1 MTAFDHHTGFYEKLH
16 QRWRRINETHGL
28 ETIADLALDFAVDE
42 LGYQRCALFIHDDET
57 GLFKLKFH
65 RGYTPAQQP
74 LLGIV
79 QLLLSGDIVETLRTR
94 GEPIVHT
101 ADAPNRVVASLLPR
115 LFVDEAL
122 LDLFGGD
129 VNVPMGILMVG
140 NSAGHQGTVSVSHP
154 FARVALQNLI
164 VHLASAVNTS
174 LFYRAWGEEKQF
186 LQQNIGIRTQ
196 ELREQKEQFEAIYQ
210 ASKDGIAVLDV
221 HTTAFLDANPAY
233 LEMTGFTRAELLRT
247 SCFALTLA
255 EDLASSRQAVAD
267 VVSKGFVRDFVK
279 TCVVKGGRHVTVN
292 MSLALMHGNQ
302 HILVTAKDMTSR
314 YLLERELLEAKN
326 KAEAAQSQLAQKNAD
341 LEGLTANLESM
352 VDTRTRELATALA
365 QAQAAAKAK
374 SEFLATM
381 SHEIRTPMNGVLGMT
396 ELLGATA
403 LSPEQQELLR
413 VLQSS
418 GQSLLTLINDILDF
432 SKIEAGK
439 LALERIAFGLPELLN
454 DLKDVFTVQAQARD
468 LSLTLECPAG
478 LPERVLGDTTRLR
491 QVFFN
496 LISNAIKFTHQG
508 GVSIALALTDQPD
521 VYRATVR
528 DTGIGM
534 SAPVL
539 AKLFK
544 AFTQADASTTRRY
557 GGTGLGLAISAT
569 LVEMMQG
576 RIWAESAPGQGTS
589 FHFTFHAP
597 AVGAAKPAAS
607 AAEGQSWDLGHLK
620 VLLAEDNPV
629 NRLLVTKFL
638 EKLGIAP
645 DVAHDGL
652 QALERV
658 HATRYDV
665 VLMDVQMPHM
675 DGLTATRQIRA
686 SAEVPQ
692 PFIIALTANAFADDK
707 AACLAAGMNDFVSKP
722 VNLMGLREAL
732 ARATHK
738 ACARCGLVGCPQANV
753 VRRAGPAWR

>member
-1 MTAFDHHTGFYEKLH
+1 MTAFDRHTGFYDRLH

-28 ETIADLALDFAVDE
+28 ETIAELALDFAVDE
-42 LGYQRCALFIHDDET
+42 LGYQRCALFIHDDDT
-57 GLFKLKFH
+57 GLFKVRFH
-65 RGYTPAQQP
+65 RGYDPGQRP
-74 LLGIV
+74 MLGIV
-79 QLLLSGDIVETLRTR
+79 QLLLSGDIVETLRHT
-94 GEPIVHT
+94 GQAIVHS
-101 ADAPNRVVASLLPR
+101 AEAPNEAVESLLPR
-115 LFVDEAL
+115 LCVDEAV

-129 VNVPMGILMVG
+129 VNVPLGILMVG
-140 NSAGHQGTVSVSHP
+140 NSAGHSGAVSVTHP
-154 FARVALQNLI
+154 FARVALQNLV
-164 VHLASAVNTS
+164 VHLSNAVNTS
-174 LFYRAWGEEKQF
+174 VFYRAWGEEKQF
-186 LQQNIGIRTQ
+186 LQQNIDIRTQ

-247 SCFALTLA
+247 SCFALTLE
-255 EDLASSRQAVAD
+255 EDLESSREALAE

-279 TCVVKGGRHVTVN
+279 TCVVKEGKRVTVN
-292 MSLALMHGNQ
+292 MSLALMHRNQ
-302 HILVTAKDMTSR
+302 HVLVTAKDMTSR
-314 YLLERELLEAKN
+314 YVLEQELLDAKDR
-326 KAEAAQSQLAQKNAD
+326 AEAAQSQLALKNAD
-341 LEGLTANLESM
+341 LQDLTANLETK
-352 VDTRTRELATALA
+352 VDTRTQELATALA

-396 ELLGATA
+396 ELLGATP
-403 LSPEQQELLR
+403 LSAEQQELLR

-439 LALERIAFGLPELLN
+439 LELERIAFSLPELLGG
-454 DLKDVFTVQAQARD
+454 LKEVFAVQAAARD
-468 LSLTLECPAG
+468 LSLTLECPPH
-478 LPERVLGDTTRLR
+478 LPEQVLGDTTRLR

-521 VYRATVR
+521 VYCATVR

-534 SAPVL
+534 SPTVL
-539 AKLFK
+539 AKLFN

-569 LVEMMQG
+569 LVELMQG
-576 RIWAESAPGQGTS
+576 RIWAESAPGKGSS
-589 FHFTFHAP
+589 FHFTFHAQRVAP
-597 AVGAAKPAAS
+597 QLS
-607 AAEGQSWDLGHLK
+607 ATQTVVTPQQDFSHLV
-620 VLLAEDNPV
+620 VLLAEDNPT
-629 NRLLVTKFL
+629 NRLLVLKFL
-638 EKLGIAP
+638 EKLGITP

-652 QALERV
+652 QALERM
-658 HATRYDV
+658 HAKHYDV

-675 DGLTATRQIRA
+675 DGLTATRQVRA
-686 SAEVPQ
+686 TPDLQQ
-692 PFIIALTANAFADDK
+692 PHIIALTANAFADDK

-722 VNLMGLREAL
+722 VNLNRLREAL
-732 ARATHK
+732 ERAD
-738 ACARCGLVGCPQANV
+738 
-753 VRRAGPAWR
+753 VRP

>member
-1 MTAFDHHTGFYEKLH
+1 MTAFDRHTGFYDKLH

-28 ETIADLALDFAVDE
+28 DTIAELALEFAVDE
-42 LGYQRCALFIHDDET
+42 LGYQRCALFIHDDDT
-57 GLFKLKFH
+57 GLFKVRFH
-65 RGYTPAQQP
+65 RGYEPGQRP
-74 LLGIV
+74 MLGIV
-79 QLLLSGDIVETLRTR
+79 QLLLSGDIVENLRHANQ
-94 GEPIVHT
+94 PIVHS
-101 ADAPNRVVASLLPR
+101 ADTPNELVEALLPR

-129 VNVPMGILMVG
+129 VNVPLGILMVG
-140 NSAGHQGTVSVSHP
+140 NGAGHSGTVSVAHP

-164 VHLASAVNTS
+164 VHLSSAVNTS

-186 LQQNIGIRTQ
+186 LQRNIDIRTQ
-196 ELREQKEQFEAIYQ
+196 ELREQKEQFEAIYH

-247 SCFALTLA
+247 SCFALTLE
-255 EDLASSRQAVAD
+255 EDLESSRVAMAE

-279 TCVVKGGRHVTVN
+279 TCVVKDGKRVTVN
-292 MSLALMHGNQ
+292 MSLALMHRNQ
-302 HILVTAKDMTSR
+302 HVLVTAKDMTSR
-314 YLLERELLEAKN
+314 YVLEQELLEAKD

-341 LEGLTANLESM
+341 LQDLTANLETM
-352 VDTRTRELATALA
+352 VDTRTGELATALA

-396 ELLGATA
+396 ELLSATP
-403 LSPEQQELLR
+403 LSVEQQELLR

-439 LALERIAFGLPELLN
+439 LELERIAFNLPELLHG
-454 DLKDVFTVQAQARD
+454 LKDVFTVQAQARD
-468 LSLTLECPAG
+468 LSLTLDDTSHLPA
-478 LPERVLGDTTRLR
+478 LVLGDTTRLR

-521 VYRATVR
+521 VYCATVR

-534 SAPVL
+534 SSTVL
-539 AKLFK
+539 AKLFN
-544 AFTQADASTTRRY
+544 AFTQADASRRY
-557 GGTGLGLAISAT
+557 GGTGLGLAISST
-569 LVEMMQG
+569 LVELMQG
-576 RIWAESAPGQGTS
+576 RIWAESAPGKGSS

-597 AVGAAKPAAS
+597 RVAPQLS
-607 AAEGQSWDLGHLK
+607 ATQTVVTPQQDFSHLV
-620 VLLAEDNPV
+620 VLLAEDNPT
-629 NRLLVTKFL
+629 NRLLALKFL
-638 EKLGIAP
+638 EKLGITP

-652 QALERV
+652 QALERM
-658 HATRYDV
+658 HAKHYDV

-675 DGLTATRQIRA
+675 DGLTATRQVRA
-686 SAEVPQ
+686 TPDLQQ
-692 PFIIALTANAFADDK
+692 PHIIALTANAFADDK

-722 VNLMGLREAL
+722 VNLNRLREAL
-732 ARATHK
+732 ERAD
-738 ACARCGLVGCPQANV
+738 
-753 VRRAGPAWR
+753 VRP

>member
-1 MTAFDHHTGFYEKLH
+1 MTAFDRHTDFYDKLQ

-28 ETIADLALDFAVDE
+28 ETIAELAMDFAVDE
-42 LGYQRCALFIHDDET
+42 LGYQRCVLFIHDDDT
-57 GLFKLKFH
+57 GLFKVRFH
-65 RGYTPAQQP
+65 RGYAPAQQR

-79 QLLLSGDIVETLRTR
+79 QLLLSGDIVETLRHT
-94 GEPIVHT
+94 GQPIVHS
-101 ADAPNRVVASLLPR
+101 AEAPNEAVASLMPR
-115 LFVDEAL
+115 LCVDEAV

-129 VNVPMGILMVG
+129 VNVPLGILMVG
-140 NSAGHQGTVSVSHP
+140 NAAGHSGAVSVTHP
-154 FARVALQNLI
+154 LARVALQNLI
-164 VHLASAVNTS
+164 VHLSSAVNTS

-186 LQQNIGIRTQ
+186 LQQNIDIRTQ

-210 ASKDGIAVLDV
+210 VSKDGIAVLDV

-247 SCFALTLA
+247 SCFALTLE
-255 EDLASSRQAVAD
+255 EDLESSREVLAE

-279 TCVVKGGRHVTVN
+279 TCVVKDGKRVTVN
-292 MSLALMHGNQ
+292 MSLALMHRNQ
-302 HILVTAKDMTSR
+302 HVLVTAKDMTSR
-314 YLLERELLEAKN
+314 YLLEQELLDAKD
-326 KAEAAQSQLAQKNAD
+326 KAEAAQSQLALKNAD
-341 LEGLTANLESM
+341 LQDLTANLEAK
-352 VDTRTRELATALA
+352 VNTRTQELTMALA

-396 ELLGATA
+396 ELLAATPM
-403 LSPEQQELLR
+403 SSEQRELLR

-439 LALERIAFGLPELLN
+439 LELERIAFSLPELLRG
-454 DLKDVFTVQAQARD
+454 LKEVFAVQAAARD
-468 LSLTLECPAG
+468 LSFTLECSPH
-478 LPERVLGDTTRLR
+478 LPEQVLGDTTRLR

-508 GVSIALALTDQPD
+508 GVSISLAQTDQPD
-521 VYRATVR
+521 VYCATVR

-534 SAPVL
+534 SPTVL
-539 AKLFK
+539 AKLFN

-569 LVEMMQG
+569 LVELMQG
-576 RIWAESAPGQGTS
+576 RIWAESTPGKGSS

-597 AVGAAKPAAS
+597 AVAPQRCAPQTVPS
-607 AAEGQSWDLGHLK
+607 ARHDFSHLA
-620 VLLAEDNPV
+620 VLLAEDNPT
-629 NRLLVTKFL
+629 NRLLMLKFL
-638 EKLGIAP
+638 EKLGITP

-652 QALERV
+652 QALERI
-658 HATRYDV
+658 HAKHYDV

-675 DGLTATRQIRA
+675 DGLSATRQIRA
-686 SAEVPQ
+686 TPDSHQ
-692 PFIIALTANAFADDK
+692 PHIIALTANAFADDK
-707 AACLAAGMNDFVSKP
+707 TACLAAGMNDFVSKP
-722 VNLMGLREAL
+722 VNLNRLRDALERAEA
-732 ARATHK
+732 ARS
-738 ACARCGLVGCPQANV
+738 
-753 VRRAGPAWR
+753 

>member
-1 MTAFDHHTGFYEKLH
+1 MTATDRQTGFYEKLH
-16 QRWRRINETHGL
+16 QRWRRINETHGID
-28 ETIADLALDFAVDE
+28 TIAELALDFAVGE
-42 LGYQRCALFIHDDET
+42 LGYQRCVLFIHDDET
-57 GLFKLKFH
+57 GLFKVRYH
-65 RGYTPAQQP
+65 RGYEASQQP
-74 LLGIV
+74 MLGIV
-79 QLLLSGDIVETLRTR
+79 QLLLSGDIVETLRQ
-94 GEPIVHT
+94 GDDPIVHSPQS
-101 ADAPNRVVASLLPR
+101 PNDVVASLLPR
-115 LFVDEAL
+115 LFVEEAL

-129 VNVPMGILMVG
+129 VNVPLGILMVG
-140 NSAGHQGTVSVSHP
+140 NSVNADITELVSVEHP

-164 VHLASAVNTS
+164 VHLSNAVNNS

-186 LQQNIGIRTQ
+186 LQQNIDIRTQ

-247 SCFALTLA
+247 SCFALTLE
-255 EDLASSRQAVAD
+255 EDLPSSRQAVAD
-267 VVSKGFVRDFVK
+267 VVSQGFVRDFVK
-279 TCVVKGGRHVTVN
+279 TCVVKDGRQVTVN

-314 YLLERELLEAKN
+314 YALELA
-326 KAEAAQSQLAQKNAD
+326 LAQKNAD
-341 LEGLTANLESM
+341 LQSLTANLESM

-396 ELLGATA
+396 ELLAATP
-403 LSPEQQELLR
+403 LSGDQRELLR

-439 LALERIAFGLPELLN
+439 LELERIAFSLPALLN
-454 DLKDVFTVQAQARD
+454 EVKDVFSVQAQARD
-468 LSLTLECPAG
+468 LSLALEP
-478 LPERVLGDTTRLR
+478 LPVLPDQVLGDTTRLR

-496 LISNAIKFTHQG
+496 LISHAIKVTHQG
-508 GVSIALALTDQPD
+508 GVTLSLARTDRPD
-521 VYRATVR
+521 VYCATVR
-528 DTGIGM
+528 DTGMGM
-534 SAPVL
+534 SPTVL
-539 AKLFK
+539 SKLFS

-576 RIWAESAPGQGTS
+576 RIWAESSPGQGAA

-597 AVGAAKPAAS
+597 PVEAARPVVQPMD
-607 AAEGQSWDLGHLK
+607 GTPYDFGHLT
-620 VLLAEDNPV
+620 VLLAEDNPT
-629 NRLLVTKFL
+629 NRLLVLKFL
-638 EKLGIAP
+638 EKLGVTP

-658 HATRYDV
+658 HAKHYDV

-675 DGLTATRQIRA
+675 DGLTATRQIRG
-686 SAEVPQ
+686 STNLPQ
-692 PFIIALTANAFADDK
+692 PHIIALTANAFADDK

-722 VNLMGLREAL
+722 VNLVRLREAL
-732 ARATHK
+732 ARAPTS
-738 ACARCGLVGCPQANV
+738 P
-753 VRRAGPAWR
+753 